1 MEKKKKRL
9 SDKSVVTRKL
19 AAKDVAPSEKKGEP
33 TAESGEVVKYNE
45 VGMPMLDV
53 WLEDET
59 IWLTQKQMGLLF
71 GVREHTVTYHI
82 QEIVKSGEL
91 EGVST
96 TRKIRVVR
104 LEGKRHVSRLIDFY
118 DLDMIISVGYR
129 VNSRRGVLFRRW
141 ATAVLKEYLLRGLV
155 RDQRIGKLEKRMTA
169 AERSIEVIID
179 TLMPALPENR
189 EPIGFHT

>member
-1 MEKKKKRL
+1 MKKQRKEKK
-9 SDKSVVTRKL
+9 
-19 AAKDVAPSEKKGEP
+19 AVAE
-33 TAESGEVVKYNE
+33 AGEVVKFDE
-45 VGMPMLDV
+45 AGMPQLDV

-71 GVREHTVTYHI
+71 GVMDHTITYHI

-91 EGVST
+91 EGLAT

-104 LEGKRHVSRLIDFY
+104 LEGKRHVSRMIDFY
-118 DLDMIISVGYR
+118 NLDMIISVGYR

-155 RDQRIGKLEKRMTA
+155 RDRRIGKLEKRMTA
-169 AERSIEVIID
+169 AERSIDTIIY
-179 TLMPALPENR
+179 TLMPALPANR
-189 EPIGFHT
+189 KPIGFNP